1 MWRMEH
7 WTVLTHIVDVRNTS
21 YSHSPKDCAHIHL
34 RRCEQRMEEE
44 NNTIWKRNNYRARL
58 ILLLNM
64 MLYALEEK
72 CIFKLMR
79 SSSCILTA
87 DEKWRE
93 NHNVYI
99 NPSTSAYRAIRLIL
113 IGSDRAAVIA
123 FNQKNR
129 EVAISTSLSSNPCSD
144 NGNNSHQYTADR
156 VAREKQTITLI
167 SIIPRCMSRAWN
179 MRMKEFPEQI
189 QRRIIGGQNYRAEII
204 MAILARFETRARWKN
219 GWK

>member
-1 MWRMEH
+1 M
-7 WTVLTHIVDVRNTS
+7 
-21 YSHSPKDCAHIHL
+21 
-34 RRCEQRMEEE
+34 
-44 NNTIWKRNNYRARL
+44 WKRNNYRVRL
-58 ILLLNM
+58 ILLLNV

-79 SSSCILTA
+79 SSSCILTS

-99 NPSTSAYRAIRLIL
+99 SLSTSAYRAIWLI
-113 IGSDRAAVIA
+113 IIWSDRAAVIT

-129 EVAISTSLSSNPCSD
+129 EVAISTSLSSNPCLDS
-144 NGNNSHQYTADR
+144 GNNSHQYTADR

-167 SIIPRCMSRAWN
+167 SIILRCMSRAWN
-179 MRMKEFPEQI
+179 MRIKEFPVQT
-189 QRRIIGGQNYRAEII
+189 QRRIGGKNYRAEII
-204 MAILARFETRARWKN
+204 MAILARFKTRARWKN